1 MNVAF
6 SSNVFSRVSWML
18 TSEFYA
24 GKSVSIK
31 HYIQHRPCPLR
42 PLLGTTALI
51 EARRSRTIVVTTAHA
66 AIKSSMIRCNW
77 IYLESVE
84 GVLLRWQLLDP
95 DANVTH
101 EGAILKRRLEKW
113 RTASGFVAKQVA
125 AKIQTNLVIHRNVS
139 LLIDG
144 IYRRYMSEAS
154 ASCTNTHKG

>member
-1 MNVAF
+1 M
-6 SSNVFSRVSWML
+6 SSVELAECSHQSLCRQIRFHQTLNTTQNMP
-18 TSEFYA
+18 T
-24 GKSVSIK
+24 K
-31 HYIQHRPCPLR
+31 R
-42 PLLGTTALI
+42 PLLGTMALI
-51 EARRSRTIVVTTAHA
+51 EARRSLTIVVTTAHA
-66 AIKSSMIRCNW
+66 AVKSSMIRCNW

-84 GVLLRWQLLDP
+84 GFLLRWQLLDP

-101 EGAILKRRLEKW
+101 EGTILKRRLEKW

-125 AKIQTNLVIHRNVS
+125 AKIQTNLVIHWNVS